1 MATPVEIQ
9 AELDPQGYG
18 NQIQILR
25 KFTVTTTD
33 TWYCIGGQVR
43 PGLARWVTS
52 TNTDT
57 AAQQAT
63 SITNGMTA

>member
-1 MATPVEIQ
+1 MATVAEIQ

-18 NQIQILR
+18 KLINIEK
-25 KFTVTTTD
+25 KFTVSTTD
-33 TWYCIGGQVR
+33 TFFCIGGI
-43 PGLARWVTS
+43 GLAGRARWCAT

-63 SITNGMTA
+63 AITAAMEA